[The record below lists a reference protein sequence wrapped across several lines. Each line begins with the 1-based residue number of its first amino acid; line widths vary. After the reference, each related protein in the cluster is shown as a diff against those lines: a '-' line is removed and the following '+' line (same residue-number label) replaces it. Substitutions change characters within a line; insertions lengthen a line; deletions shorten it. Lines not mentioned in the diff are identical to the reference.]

1 MLVETPIAKLR
12 PAARR
17 KVANDVPR
25 RHLVADER
33 AVMAPARVRNEN
45 DSLAAVLGGE
55 IIAGVYPPGSLLPH
69 ESVLLER
76 FQVSRPT
83 LREAFRALAAKGL
96 IVSRQRVGTSV
107 RAKSEWHTLDPDF
120 LAWHLRTALTEEFV
134 ADLFQL
140 RQWVEPQAAFA
151 AAQSADPAALARIG
165 EAYADMERFQTG
177 SGDLIG
183 ADLRFHQAILDATD
197 NIFVGALGG
206 LIHTALVALFSL
218 GWRGVVIK
226 DERLHQHRAVLQ
238 AIKAREPESARRC
251 MDTLLQDSIDDVRRA
266 LGRNARANAR
276 ALSKV

>member
-1 MLVETPIAKLR
+1 LVETPIAKPR

-17 KVANDVPR
+17 NVANDVPR
-25 RHLVADER
+25 RHLVADDR
-33 AVMAPARVRNEN
+33 PATVGPARVRNEN
-45 DSLAAVLGGE
+45 DSLAAILGGE
-55 IIAGVYPPGSLLPH
+55 IIAGIYPPGSLLPH
-69 ESVLLER
+69 ESALLKR

-107 RAKSEWHTLDPDF
+107 RAKSDWNTLDPDF

-151 AAQSADPAALARIG
+151 AAQSGDPTALERIA
-165 EAYADMERFQTG
+165 EAYADMERFQNG
-177 SGDLIG
+177 NGDLIG
-183 ADLRFHQAILDATD
+183 ADLRFHQAILDAT
-197 NIFVGALGG
+197 NNLFVGTLGG

-218 GWRGVVIK
+218 GWRGAVIK
-226 DERLHQHRAVLQ
+226 DARLHQHRAVLE
-238 AIKAREPESARRC
+238 AIRAREPEGARRQ
-251 MDTLLQDSIDDVRRA
+251 MAALLQDSIDDVRRA

-276 ALSKV
+276 ALSKA

>member
-1 MLVETPIAKLR
+1 M
-12 PAARR
+12 
-17 KVANDVPR
+17 
-25 RHLVADER
+25 
-33 AVMAPARVRNEN
+33 
-45 DSLAAVLGGE
+45 
-55 IIAGVYPPGSLLPH
+55 
-69 ESVLLER
+69 
-76 FQVSRPT
+76 
-83 LREAFRALAAKGL
+83 
-96 IVSRQRVGTSV
+96 
-107 RAKSEWHTLDPDF
+107 EWHTLDSDF

-151 AAQSADPAALARIG
+151 AAQSADPAALARIAD
-165 EAYADMERFQTG
+165 AYADMERFQTG

-197 NIFVGALGG
+197 NIFVGVLGG

-251 MDTLLQDSIDDVRRA
+251 MATLLQDSSTTSAARWAGTRGECSRA
-266 LGRNARANAR
+266 LEGLKPPAADDSVEAPSRGKAMPTYEECAISIVMHVVDPIRGLTRASKADVHLIISRGAAGCPARGRA
-276 ALSKV
+276 

>member
-1 MLVETPIAKLR
+1 M
-12 PAARR
+12 
-17 KVANDVPR
+17 
-25 RHLVADER
+25 
-33 AVMAPARVRNEN
+33 
-45 DSLAAVLGGE
+45 
-55 IIAGVYPPGSLLPH
+55 
-69 ESVLLER
+69 LLER
-76 FQVSRPT
+76 FQISRPT
-83 LREAFRALAAKGL
+83 LREAFRVLAAKGL

-226 DERLHQHRAVLQ
+226 DERLHQHGAVLQ

-251 MDTLLQDSIDDVRRA
+251 MATLLQDSVDDVRRA
-266 LGRNARANAR
+266 LGRNGRANAR